1 MIISPCGVRGR
12 AASTLNGG
20 RRFGSNRV
28 APRVDGEWPESAQ
41 LSHGLP
47 VFGMRTVAP
56 FAAVLCPLVKWP
68 KSGGSQQGQP
78 SHWVDARFR
87 YVGTEL

>member
-1 MIISPCGVRGR
+1 MDAACGE
-12 AASTLNGG
+12 AGG
-20 RRFGSNRV
+20 TIGLL
-28 APRVDGEWPESAQ
+28 SAQ